1 MSNGEKWLINPEEK
15 ADKNQKNKWTKR
27 VIYPYTGRYNNSNTK
42 LYTKCIEK
50 AIFTSCKGIRNPKFT
65 VKKWKTRF

>member
-50 AIFTSCKGIRNPKFT
+50 AIFTPESENGQN
-65 VKKWKTRF
+65 VM